1 MQQGLQQR
9 VQNIKRIRKG
19 QGSIYL
25 QRVQKQ
31 QLEQKLKMVEIWL
44 LHQGQLARLVDYMV
58 SQTLVSI
65 IEKEISSFVANI
77 LQVSWWEE

>member
-1 MQQGLQQR
+1 MQQGLQHR
-9 VQNIKRIRKG
+9 VQNIKRIRKD

-44 LHQGQLARLVDYMV
+44 LHQGQLARLVDCMV

-77 LQVSWWEE
+77 LQVSWWEV